1 MDCNSE
7 DKDGCVINQTDADDI
22 RITES
27 QPVALDSQTVALDGQ
42 AVSLDG
48 QALSLGGNLQ
58 DCQLY
63 DQQKNEIGSENVN
76 HETNL
81 NGQVINGTRPSITE
95 LDSNMSKVEEGFN
108 VDNAISMDVISDTG
122 VDEHFEQQGHPYVT
136 QNEAIS
142 SHFIDQNI
150 VKESDAVDID
160 TNTGV
165 TGNTDTSTIP
175 SQNGELIPVD
185 GHFGAKDNFDGLS
198 EVPKHIGTKSN
209 LTSIITTVSIFI
221 IKLFAFFCFFLSF

>member
-7 DKDGCVINQTDADDI
+7 DKDGCGINQNDADDI

-27 QPVALDSQTVALDGQ
+27 QPVALDGQPVALDGQ
-42 AVSLDG
+42 TVCLDGQPVALDSHSVSLDDK
-48 QALSLGGNLQ
+48 LQ

-63 DQQKNEIGSENVN
+63 DQQKNEVGSENVN
-76 HETNL
+76 HETDL

-95 LDSNMSKVEEGFN
+95 VDCNMSKVEEGFN
-108 VDNAISMDVISDTG
+108 VDNAISMDVISDAG
-122 VDEHFEQQGHPYVT
+122 VDEHFEQQGHPHVT
-136 QNEAIS
+136 QNEAMS

-150 VKESDAVDID
+150 VQESYVVDID
-160 TNTGV
+160 TNTGI
-165 TGNTDTSTIP
+165 TGNGDTSAIP

-209 LTSIITTVSIFI
+209 LTSIITTVSIYL
-221 IKLFAFFCFFLSF
+221 KMC